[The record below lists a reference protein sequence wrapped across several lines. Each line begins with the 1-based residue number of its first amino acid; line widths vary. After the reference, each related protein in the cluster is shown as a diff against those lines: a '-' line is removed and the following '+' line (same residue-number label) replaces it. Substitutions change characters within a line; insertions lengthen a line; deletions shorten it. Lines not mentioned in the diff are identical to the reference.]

1 MPSVVFSLV
10 LSDVLQQ
17 IVDLVDQLA
26 SVHAGLVAALAALAT
41 LVTLMEDAIKVVF
54 LVILWDFLHGWQPF
68 EVWRLSIGGGGG
80 GRGGGGRGRR
90 GGNMG
95 GSHGSTSRI

>member
-1 MPSVVFSLV
+1 MPECGEMGNHAMPCLIFSLV

-17 IVDLVDQLA
+17 FVDLVDQLA

-41 LVTLMEDAIKVVF
+41 LVARMEDAVKVIF

-68 EVWRLSIGGGGG
+68 QVRRLSIGGGGS
-80 GRGGGGRGRR
+80 GGGG
-90 GGNMG
+90 
-95 GSHGSTSRI
+95 